1 MQYIGAFWNGWP
13 QNSFP
18 GIQGPLRHWPRDAT
32 ANGKNIFLMSDSRLN
47 GISSLTKTRRTV
59 LVRQIFVSKMKGHEP
74 DVVNTGAVVRLT

>member
-32 ANGKNIFLMSDSRLN
+32 ANGKNIFLMSDSRFH
-47 GISSLTKTRRTV
+47 GISSSTKTRRTV
-59 LVRQIFVSKMKGHEP
+59 LVRTTDICVLK
-74 DVVNTGAVVRLT
+74 